1 MNRKVRGM
9 VFTIISA
16 LLFGV
21 TPILASMTYD
31 MGSNANTLTFYRNL
45 MVVPVLL
52 VIMLIKKTP
61 LRVPWKELLFLLAV
75 SVLFSVSTT
84 YMLYESYNY
93 VGVGTAQTI
102 HFLYPVV
109 TALLCR
115 FLFRERLGRWKLAA
129 LIAASA
135 GMLFFLDGGGSM
147 IGIILAVASAVTYG
161 CYLTSMDKSS
171 LRSMNPNKV
180 ACYMGLFNACA
191 MLLMDIPM
199 QKINF
204 FLPPLAMLY
213 TFIVAIGTS
222 FLAVAL
228 LQLGIRDLGAS
239 TAAVF
244 CMFEPV
250 SSVLSGWLFLH
261 EAMTWQKALGCVII
275 LGGVTMMV
283 LSDLRNQR
291 RTEALGE
298 PQRYVRK
305 EMEAGAPQAAVQ
317 VSTEMAAPVE
327 TAAGEAGEASGM
339 ASTEELGG
347 KLGGNG

>member
-1 MNRKVRGM
+1 
-9 VFTIISA
+9 
-16 LLFGV
+16 
-21 TPILASMTYD
+21 
-31 MGSNANTLTFYRNL
+31 
-45 MVVPVLL
+45 
-52 VIMLIKKTP
+52 
-61 LRVPWKELLFLLAV
+61 
-75 SVLFSVSTT
+75 
-84 YMLYESYNY
+84 
-93 VGVGTAQTI
+93 
-102 HFLYPVV
+102 
-109 TALLCR
+109 
-115 FLFRERLGRWKLAA
+115 
-129 LIAASA
+129 
-135 GMLFFLDGGGSM
+135 MLFFLDGGGSM
-147 IGIILAVASAVTYG
+147 VGIVLAVASAVTYG

-305 EMEAGAPQAAVQ
+305 EVEAGAPQAAVQ

-327 TAAGEAGEASGM
+327 TAAGDRPEKRPGRPPQRNLVENSVETGENPGKSQWHVLFPDQKPRKQARWNP
-339 ASTEELGG
+339 ADLTNSTKCAVFCSVGRNSML
-347 KLGGNG
+347 